1 MYVILDSQLKRLA
14 SLDVHTDNNHFWGE
28 TIERQIADTDTEN
41 DELAGVDTFN
51 STDPNAN
58 SKSWN
63 DVITG
68 LTMPASEPAAGY
80 LKEGNHIAVYDS
92 VADHWRLYRIHT
104 VTESIDQTSG
114 THLVSADAVNL
125 AIWKLGKT
133 VPAKKEIK
141 ECKLSEA
148 MQWIMADTGWDLDN
162 NATSGLFADI
172 NFDGTTTSQAMLQTV
187 LSTYDC
193 EADAYCTFDS
203 SGLVSDL
210 ILELTD
216 ELGENTGKSISYGRN
231 ATTIQRQTV
240 DTTLVTKLY
249 VYGPDGVS
257 IGDVNNGHNFV
268 TDGTANAL
276 YNHDQN
282 TWLEGT
288 ITSETIKEP
297 KALLEWGM
305 KQLRIFNHPRINY
318 TVEASQDFNPNL
330 GDTIK
335 VIDLTM
341 LPQLTVQAR
350 VIDKVESESDPSQNK
365 ITLGEFATVTVVTP
379 GFIKNME
386 ERWADHVKKL
396 FEDARK
402 NSSAASVSLITPLGA
417 SWNDTDTKKDIIA
430 RLFIEGENVT
440 SFLSTAA
447 FNWQKI
453 NTDGTHDTDWED
465 EHAKDGYEVTI
476 TPPFVGTLLVQIDDT
491 FVKDEAE
498 IWVDTDVKAGP
509 DGVFPK
515 LWESKESRD
524 QWGNGHVGA
533 LQYSII
539 LSGGNVLSS
548 YAYGKTG
555 KTLPNESSLSDTE
568 YLKFDS
574 NGIVTDAMIVQGGGH
589 GSSFSYDEGSNTIY
603 SIIRDSDKKYYL
615 CTFPFQSGAVINASS
630 VTKWCEVKKFYR
642 CCVDLEQQ
650 LWLGSDTAGNV
661 VICRIPDLQAGNWQ
675 PNIEFSLKDFGWNP
689 LLAGTTNDGSFN
701 TLQANGFHYP
711 YAFFTAG
718 DVNNAD
724 PRIVMGVNVIT
735 HSMEFG
741 YELGAMQDIKLD
753 IPLEY
758 GGHFEPEGVY
768 YDDANSR
775 LIVGI
780 NISEWTDAGNTTA
793 VAHSALFEMPIGQRD
808 DSKDLATEYPVE
820 DESTVDTEKPTAVDI
835 NGGQAAD
842 IEDSDNIS
850 DSNDDFNAA
859 DPTGEIEV
867 NEP

>member
-1 MYVILDSQLKRLA
+1 MYVILDAQLKRLA
-14 SLDVHTDNNHFWGE
+14 TLDITTDANQFWGE
-28 TIERQIADTDTEN
+28 TVERQIADTDTEN
-41 DELAGVDTFN
+41 DELSGVDTFN

-68 LTMPASEPAAGY
+68 LTMLANAPAAGY
-80 LKEGNHIAVYDS
+80 LKEGNHISVYDS
-92 VADHWRLYRIHT
+92 VTDHWRIYRIHT
-104 VTESIDQTSG
+104 VTESVDEVSG
-114 THLVSADAVNL
+114 SHIVTADAVNL

-141 ECKLSEA
+141 ECKLSQA
-148 MQWIMADTGWDLDN
+148 MQWIMADTGWDLEN

-203 SGLVSDL
+203 SGLVDDL

-216 ELGENTGKSISYGRN
+216 ELGQNTGKSISYGRN
-231 ATTIQRQTV
+231 ATNIQRQTV

-249 VYGPDGVS
+249 IYGPDGVS
-257 IGDVNNGHNFV
+257 IGDANNGHNFI

-297 KALLEWGM
+297 KALLDWGM

-379 GFIKNME
+379 SFIKNME

-402 NSSAASVSLITPLGA
+402 NSSAASISLITPLGA
-417 SWNDTDTKKDIIA
+417 SWTDTDTKKDIIA

-440 SFLSTAA
+440 SFLSAAA

-453 NTDGTHDTDWED
+453 NTDGTHDVDWED
-465 EHAKDGYEVTI
+465 QHAKDGYEVSI

-498 IWVDTDVKAGP
+498 IWVDTGTGA
-509 DGVFPK
+509 DGSFPK
-515 LWESKESRD
+515 LWETRESND
-524 QWGNGHVGA
+524 FWGNPHIGA
-533 LQYSII
+533 LQYSTL
-539 LSGGNVLSS
+539 LSGGDVLAS
-548 YAYGKTG
+548 YAYNRTG
-555 KTLPNESSLSDTE
+555 NPFPNQSALSDTE
-568 YLKFDS
+568 FLKFDS
-574 NGIVTDAMIVQGGGH
+574 NGVVTNSMIVQGGGH
-589 GSSFSYDEGSNTIY
+589 GSSFTYDEETNAIY
-603 SIIRDSDKKYYL
+603 SIIRDSSKKYYL
-615 CTFPFQSGAVINASS
+615 CTFPFTNGAILTANS
-630 VTKWCEVKKFYR
+630 VSKWCEVKKFYR
-642 CCVDLEQQ
+642 CCVDLAEG
-650 LWLGSDTAGNV
+650 LWMGSDTAGNV
-661 VICRIPDLQAGNWQ
+661 VICRIDDLQANKFQ

-689 LLAGTTNDGSFN
+689 LPTGTTNDGGFN
-701 TLQANGFHYP
+701 TLQANGLHYP

-724 PRIVMGVNVIT
+724 PRCVMGINVIT
-735 HSMEFG
+735 HSMVFN
-741 YELGAMQDIKLD
+741 YELAPMQDIRLD
-753 IPLEY
+753 IPPEN

-768 YDDANSR
+768 YDTNNSR
-775 LIVGI
+775 LVVGF
-780 NISEWTDAGNTTA
+780 NVSEWKDASNNTA
-793 VAHSALFEMPIGQRD
+793 IAHSALFSMPIGERD
-808 DSKDLATEYPVE
+808 DSKDLAIEYPVE
-820 DESTVDTEKPTAVDI
+820 DESTVDTEKPTTVDI

-850 DSNDDFNAA
+850 DSGTDFDPS